1 MAWTTP
7 RCWTT
12 GEVVTAAIMNTHVKA
27 NFDVTAPAV
36 LTTAGDI
43 LYASGANAPARLAKG
58 SNGNI
63 IHQASCAP
71 AWTASPSI
79 TGITLSGA
87 LDANG
92 SIDFDGTTLA
102 ACASGAITLTS
113 TSTSANGVYLRA
125 NGGTS
130 ETVKIHSDQGTSV
143 TEGAA
148 SVSLLSDAGGV
159 ELRSTANLANA
170 INITNDG
177 GTTGTITIFNDQG
190 TSVTEGAASIEL
202 LSDAGGV
209 ELRSTANLANA
220 IALTSDGGTTG
231 SILIFN
237 DQGTTA
243 TEGSSSIQ
251 LLSDVG
257 AVGIKSG
264 LNAAGAI
271 RLTADAGTSE
281 TIVIHADQGSGAA
294 SICLTSDAGG
304 ITMTASSAVTVTAPL
319 TVGVDDTGHDVK
331 FFGAGA
337 GAYLEWDESANM
349 LEVRGATA
357 AGPGHLKLTTGE
369 ATVVAC
375 DVLGKIEFQAP
386 AECGTD
392 AITIAARIAAI
403 AQGTFSATVN
413 ATDLVFYTGHSE
425 CAAEKIR
432 FTSQGEI
439 GIGGANYGTDGQVLT
454 SGGAGAAV
462 AWEDAAGGGGGASAV
477 QVNDNVAFAV
487 GTGSDSKIYY
497 DGTDTHWDLRD
508 TGTGAL
514 MIALG
519 ACHPSP
525 DGNAVHIW
533 EGTAGSVTARSAA
546 MLILESCTCDEIT
559 LQFLMP
565 GGGTAQQAIMF
576 GDAADVTEGAI
587 IYDHPDR
594 NMRFATKGS
603 QSLTIDGDQ
612 VLHNNGCASTPSISF
627 RCDTNLGMYRVGT
640 DKLGMSAVS
649 TQLIQG
655 TDDGEILA
663 FKSSDVAHGVTSFT
677 DTCTYANFK
686 KLDGARGGL
695 FICTAVE
702 SGSARS
708 FLVRGTTGD
717 SGSSLKSTSGL
728 GVLYFE
734 FGKTSGTGAGA
745 MVANTNGVAMSEAG
759 TTRWILCEDGDVY
772 YDGSTNAS
780 NWDEF
785 CDVQLLTATRA
796 VLMRD
801 GADFKNRFGGFIS
814 DYSCILEQTGVVA
827 LNRDTDSVPFVS
839 TKGLNGLIIDSI
851 RQVHETVLDTRNEL
865 ADLQNRFKA
874 LEGGK

>member
-12 GEVVTAAIMNTHVKA
+12 GEVVTAAIMNTHVKD
-27 NFDVTAPAV
+27 NFNVTAPAV

-43 LYASGANAPARLAKG
+43 LYASGTNTPARVGKG
-58 SNGNI
+58 TNGNI
-63 IHQASCAP
+63 LHQASCAP

-79 TGITLSGA
+79 TGITLSGV

-113 TSTSANGVYLRA
+113 TSSSANGVYLRA

-170 INITNDG
+170 VNITNDG

-264 LNAAGAI
+264 LNGAGAI

-337 GAYLEWDESANM
+337 GAYMEWDESANM

-454 SGGAGAAV
+454 SAGAGAAV
-462 AWEDAAGGGGGASAV
+462 AWEDASAGATLSGSTDNTIVTVTGANAMQGEANLTFDGTNLTLGTGNVIIGTCGKGIDFSASSHSTVTGASM
-477 QVNDNVAFAV
+477 
-487 GTGSDSKIYY
+487 DSELLDDYE
-497 DGTDTHWDLRD
+497 
-508 TGTGAL
+508 
-514 MIALG
+514 
-519 ACHPSP
+519 
-525 DGNAVHIW
+525 
-533 EGTAGSVTARSAA
+533 EGTWTPVIADAGNFSNTATMHGTIDYGQYTKIGNRVFVTVYVATTSVSGISAGLVIKGLPFPVKSGA
-546 MLILESCTCDEIT
+546 QNYGSMDFGHGSGLSLCGEVPSGYFEPTTDAIT
-559 LQFLMP
+559 LR
-565 GGGTAQQAIMF
+565 
-576 GDAADVTEGAI
+576 E
-587 IYDHPDR
+587 
-594 NMRFATKGS
+594 
-603 QSLTIDGDQ
+603 
-612 VLHNNGCASTPSISF
+612 
-627 RCDTNLGMYRVGT
+627 
-640 DKLGMSAVS
+640 
-649 TQLIQG
+649 
-655 TDDGEILA
+655 
-663 FKSSDVAHGVTSFT
+663 
-677 DTCTYANFK
+677 
-686 KLDGARGGL
+686 
-695 FICTAVE
+695 
-702 SGSARS
+702 
-708 FLVRGTTGD
+708 
-717 SGSSLKSTSGL
+717 
-728 GVLYFE
+728 
-734 FGKTSGTGAGA
+734 
-745 MVANTNGVAMSEAG
+745 
-759 TTRWILCEDGDVY
+759 W
-772 YDGSTNAS
+772 
-780 NWDEF
+780 
-785 CDVQLLTATRA
+785 
-796 VLMRD
+796 D
-801 GADFKNRFGGFIS
+801 GADGTTNLTAAEWS
-814 DYSCILEQTGVVA
+814 DDGSLLGMGHYIT
-827 LNRDTDSVPFVS
+827 
-839 TKGLNGLIIDSI
+839 
-851 RQVHETVLDTRNEL
+851 
-865 ADLQNRFKA
+865 
-874 LEGGK
+874 